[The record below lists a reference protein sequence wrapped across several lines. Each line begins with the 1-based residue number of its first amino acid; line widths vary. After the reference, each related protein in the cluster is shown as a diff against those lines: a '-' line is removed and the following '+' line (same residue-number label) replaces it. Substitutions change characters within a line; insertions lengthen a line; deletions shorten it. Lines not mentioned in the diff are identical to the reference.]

1 MEHILK
7 VNLLEIV
14 SLQSAE
20 NIKTFVETII
30 TNEFTQ
36 NQYNELICTMLD
48 DINNYL
54 KEESKHESNQKDI
67 EKVILYIK
75 HKFK

>member
-7 VNLLEIV
+7 VNLNEIV
-14 SLQSAE
+14 SLKSADE
-20 NIKTFVETII
+20 IKSFVETII

-48 DINNYL
+48 DYNSYL
-54 KEESKHESNQKDI
+54 KEESKDEHMQKSID
-67 EKVILYIK
+67 
-75 HKFK
+75 